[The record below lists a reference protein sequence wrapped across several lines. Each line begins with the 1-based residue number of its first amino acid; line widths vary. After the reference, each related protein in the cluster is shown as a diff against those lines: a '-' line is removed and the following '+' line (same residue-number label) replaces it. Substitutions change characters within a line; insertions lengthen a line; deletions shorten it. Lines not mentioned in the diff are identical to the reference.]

1 MRRFP
6 IFATVF
12 LAAVLASG
20 LPPAKGQIV
29 INGGAIV
36 LGDGF
41 SDGQG
46 SKVEPDPAGPHLIEF
61 FDGRQLHGS
70 IESLDLAHHELTW
83 RRKDTETPLVLSTID
98 ISRVCFDLASQQESN
113 PVMMQFGL
121 QPSTPA
127 DPQGNH
133 GRATV
138 KFAGGDWLTAE
149 VANILDNKI
158 RLELADHSPLIVDRS
173 QVEWIYFPKG
183 SAPECY
189 EGPTSMAGWVSGG
202 GWTYRD
208 GALRAST
215 PTQIG
220 RNLGSLPDQVEYQ
233 FVIDQGNL
241 LSAFTVNLHGRF
253 GAGIRNGSPGMIQ
266 CMIRANT
273 LNVYGNGGAN
283 FRSHQVDLTKSAGTA
298 LDGRIKPGKNNP
310 VLFQVFEDFTGG
322 RLLIYINGHKAGQW
336 EVEKGEPG
344 RNGGGFSFQPTVWN
358 SASEQALSK
367 IRVVPWDGRL
377 PDDAAGEGGA
387 APDHILLADGTTQDG
402 KFVDLA
408 SGTIRLRTEGNT
420 LETPRDQVRMLRFQH
435 HDPSTEAAPTVANL
449 RLAEGGEF
457 DAASVTWQDGKLNVQ
472 TRFGTQVNLPIGAVA
487 ELRLTQTPP
496 ALSVAEDVLVFK
508 NGDRVKGHL
517 QSAAENEKLRWRVG
531 ESDKPVEFALAHVLG
546 VRRDGESAHKRVDCV
561 VRFRNDDW
569 LAGQFVTLDKKDLVL
584 DTADAGQVTVPRAQV
599 RALYFSRDGALPISD
614 GASDDREWL
623 KGLDQPTVAGMGRSA
638 RAAAAQANL
647 WRCFDGTFSLVPL
660 GSMEGQGASRM
671 GGAHIGRRMDNLPSL
686 VEISFDVTGTRDQIL
701 FAAQLF
707 SDPTSPGYFM
717 QFHSQGMYIY
727 DLNPVQRGRGI
738 IPQQMQF
745 EGKLKA
751 DVRQRHIDLFAN
763 RDTGMLAVFVDGVL
777 ITRFGGK
784 PGAKPRPLGHSL
796 MLTPQIGM
804 PCAFSNLWF
813 GPWNG
818 RLPGE
823 PLGTEATPNTAMLN
837 NGDEAQGNV
846 ELATPSTLKLASDVG
861 PLDLPLD
868 RITMID
874 FGGAP
879 PARTAGSRLR
889 LADAGV
895 LTVHGYRVEKDTVS
909 CQSEVAGNLNL
920 PLGSVR
926 EIVFSTGAPV
936 KPDGQKQ

>member
-1 MRRFP
+1 
-6 IFATVF
+6 
-12 LAAVLASG
+12 
-20 LPPAKGQIV
+20 
-29 INGGAIV
+29 
-36 LGDGF
+36 
-41 SDGQG
+41 
-46 SKVEPDPAGPHLIEF
+46 
-61 FDGRQLHGS
+61 
-70 IESLDLAHHELTW
+70 
-83 RRKDTETPLVLSTID
+83 
-98 ISRVCFDLASQQESN
+98 
-113 PVMMQFGL
+113 
-121 QPSTPA
+121 
-127 DPQGNH
+127 
-133 GRATV
+133 
-138 KFAGGDWLTAE
+138 
-149 VANILDNKI
+149 
-158 RLELADHSPLIVDRS
+158 
-173 QVEWIYFPKG
+173 
-183 SAPECY
+183 
-189 EGPTSMAGWVSGG
+189 MAGWVSGG

-233 FVIDQGNL
+233 FEIDQGNL
-241 LSAFTVNLHGRF
+241 LSAFTINLHGRF
-253 GAGIRNGSPGMIQ
+253 GVGIRNGSPGMIQ

-310 VLFQVFEDFTGG
+310 VLFQAFEDFTGG
-322 RLLIYINGHKAGQW
+322 KLLIYINGHKAGEW
-336 EVEKGEPG
+336 ELEKGEPG

-358 SASEQALSK
+358 SASEQTLSK

-377 PDDAAGEGGA
+377 PDEAAPEEGA

-408 SGTIRLRTEGNT
+408 SGTVRLRAEGNT
-420 LETPRDQVRMLRFQH
+420 LETSRDQLRMLRFQH
-435 HDPSTEAAPTVANL
+435 HDPSTDAAPAVANL
-449 RLAEGGEF
+449 RLTEGGEF
-457 DAASVTWQDGKLNVQ
+457 DAASVAWQDGKLDVQ
-472 TRFGTQVNLPIGAVA
+472 TRFGTKVNLPIGAVA

-496 ALSVAEDVLVFK
+496 SLAAAEDVLVFK

-517 QSAAENEKLRWRVG
+517 ESAAESEKLRWRMG
-531 ESDKPVEFALAHVLG
+531 ESDKPVEFALTNVLG
-546 VRRDGESAHKRVDCV
+546 VRRDGESKHKHVDCV

-569 LAGQFVTLDKKDLVL
+569 LAGQFVTLDKQELVL

-599 RALYFSRDGALPISD
+599 RALYFSRDGALPVSD

-623 KGLDQPTVAGMGRSA
+623 KGIDVWTRADGTRSA
-638 RAAAAQANL
+638 SRAATAQANL
-647 WRCFDGTFSLVPL
+647 WRCFDGTFSLNPVANEA
-660 GSMEGQGASRM
+660 GTSRG
-671 GGAHIGRRMDNLPSL
+671 GGAHIGRRMDNLPAL
-686 VEISFDVTGTRDQIL
+686 VEVSFDVTGTRDQIL

-707 SDPTSPGYFM
+707 SDPSSPGYFM

-738 IPQQMQF
+738 VPQQMQF
-745 EGKLKA
+745 EGKLKVDA
-751 DVRQRHIDLFAN
+751 RQRHIDLYAN
-763 RDTGMLAVFVDGVL
+763 RDTGMLAVFVDNVL

-784 PGAKPRPLGHSL
+784 PGAKARPLGHSL

-823 PLGTEATPNTAMLN
+823 PVGTEATPNTAMLN
-837 NGDEAQGNV
+837 NGDEAQGTV
-846 ELATPSTLKLASDVG
+846 ELATPSTLKLTSDVG
-861 PLDLPLD
+861 PLDLPLE

-879 PARTAGSRLR
+879 PTRTPGPRLR

-895 LTVHGYRVEKDTVS
+895 LTVHRYRVEKDSVT

-920 PLGSVR
+920 PLGSIR
-926 EIVFSTGAPV
+926 EIVFSGGAPA
-936 KPDGQKQ
+936 KLDGQK